1 MIVSCPNCST
11 RYVLDAAMI
20 RPPGR
25 HVRCAR
31 CQLTWF
37 QEPALDLGAD
47 AMVPEALDA
56 PIADKSRM
64 LPSPAMRAPAPRE
77 REAMRDTEEAPAY
90 RDRQRDMARD
100 LSRDMP
106 REVAREQARDVL
118 REQPRDVVREA
129 LGHDTYAPQTQ
140 PVTREISR
148 DAMRDMS
155 RDFDPAEQSFD
166 QPRGHFGS
174 ARAPAADD
182 PMFDGVRS
190 PERDQ
195 RRERTRSSGERKRG
209 GSAGTWALVLGG
221 LALVMVAG
229 IVGVQFREQIVKIEP
244 ATASLYERLGYGEI
258 NSRGL
263 DFEGVTY
270 AREIDNGVTVLAIR
284 GQIVN
289 VSDRE
294 LPVPPVRVTVRDA
307 DKRDLYQWTFTPE
320 TPKLTPKSRADFTTR
335 LESPPPDAWDLEIR
349 FAKAG
354 E

>member
-1 MIVSCPNCST
+1 MH
-11 RYVLDAAMI
+11 RK
-20 RPPGR
+20 PPTSFLQSDPG
-25 HVRCAR
+25 A
-31 CQLTWF
+31 
-37 QEPALDLGAD
+37 PAD
-47 AMVPEALDA
+47 APGGEETALAVPTEAV
-56 PIADKSRM
+56 IR
-64 LPSPAMRAPAPRE
+64 
-77 REAMRDTEEAPAY
+77 TG
-90 RDRQRDMARD
+90 QR
-100 LSRDMP
+100 
-106 REVAREQARDVL
+106 
-118 REQPRDVVREA
+118 
-129 LGHDTYAPQTQ
+129 
-140 PVTREISR
+140 
-148 DAMRDMS
+148 
-155 RDFDPAEQSFD
+155 
-166 QPRGHFGS
+166 
-174 ARAPAADD
+174 
-182 PMFDGVRS
+182 
-190 PERDQ
+190 
-195 RRERTRSSGERKRG
+195 
-209 GSAGTWALVLGG
+209 
-221 LALVMVAG
+221 ALVMVAG